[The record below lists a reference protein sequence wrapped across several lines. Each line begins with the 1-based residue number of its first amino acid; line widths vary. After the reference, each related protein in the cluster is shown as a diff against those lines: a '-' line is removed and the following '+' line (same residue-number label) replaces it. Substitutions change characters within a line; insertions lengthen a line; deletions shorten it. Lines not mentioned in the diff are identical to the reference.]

1 MMRLRLGESLAVRD
15 VNALDVSWA
24 FMEPQFFKKM
34 HLPNCIKNTPKT
46 NKWHKEIAQVTHK
59 YIATCNFLISSQPET
74 MSKTCVQ
81 TTKWCVKIV
90 LETPLFKGWMCE
102 FSGVQICWLMIGG
115 LVSQSSWRTSTSRRV
130 SEGAKKRWYFT
141 QIPWLKGTS

>member
-59 YIATCNFLISSQPET
+59 YIATFNFLISSQPET

-81 TTKWCVKIV
+81 TTNDV
-90 LETPLFKGWMCE
+90 
-102 FSGVQICWLMIGG
+102 
-115 LVSQSSWRTSTSRRV
+115 
-130 SEGAKKRWYFT
+130 
-141 QIPWLKGTS
+141 